1 MNCIGSGSSAP
12 VKMLQ
17 WWFVSAGADAG
28 GQPGA
33 AATRGRQVRAAAA
46 RATLARRAAVTA
58 HQVVRAPRLGNRGK
72 F

>member
-1 MNCIGSGSSAP
+1 MSLG
-12 VKMLQ
+12 V
-17 WWFVSAGADAG
+17 DAG

-58 HQVVRAPRLGNRGK
+58 HQVVRAPRLWNRGK